1 VSEPGPFRRR
11 GPREYFPMSR
21 VGMMFFIGCFLV
33 MGFGCGNEAPKPKK
47 VPISP
52 APKRAVAPAPAK
64 VAPKA
69 EAEVKVEPP
78 PLVSYSY
85 NPQGKR
91 NPFRP
96 LVVERPEKPATP
108 AAKRMEAAGRK
119 AREVPATPLERLDLA
134 ELKLVALVWDIPKP
148 RAMVED
154 KGGKGYI
161 LGVGTRIGK
170 NQGQVSKITPEGVV
184 VREKTEAPDGKIRTR
199 EVPLRLYADQ

>member
-1 VSEPGPFRRR
+1 
-11 GPREYFPMSR
+11 MSKI
-21 VGMMFFIGCFLV
+21 GMMFFIGCFLV
-33 MGFGCGNEAPKPKK
+33 MGFGCGDDAPKPKK

-52 APKRAVAPAPAK
+52 PPKRAVTPAPAK
-64 VAPKA
+64 VPPKP

-78 PLVSYSY
+78 PMVSYSY
-85 NPQGKR
+85 NPQGKP

-108 AAKRMEAAGRK
+108 AKKVEAAK
-119 AREVPATPLERLDLA
+119 KEREGPGTPLERLNLDA
-134 ELKLVALVWDIPKP
+134 LKLVALVWDIPKP

-161 LGVGTRIGK
+161 LSVGTRIGK

-184 VREKTEAPDGKIRTR
+184 VREKTEAPDGKIKTR